1 MPVRIRSTDLG
12 IIYAAS
18 VANSGYTY
26 VDRKGDTQDY
36 ITLTNTYTEMTT
48 VVTGGVDT
56 SKPYLDATIGMTLA
70 VKMYFSSV
78 SAIKLRCDFRRAD
91 EASDADAWAPLQLVD
106 QTSGTT
112 ASEITLTGSGAARW
126 GLQTSSEF
134 TAGQIRIMAKFS
146 AGGPVTELDRLEI
159 RCEAA

>member
-48 VVTGGVDT
+48 VVTGGVDI
-56 SKPYLDATIGMTLA
+56 SKPYLDATSGMTLA
-70 VKMYFSSV
+70 VNVYFSAV
-78 SAIKLRCDFRRAD
+78 SAIKLFCKCRRAD
-91 EASDADAWAPLQLVD
+91 EASNPNAWFPIELVD

-112 ASEITLTGSGAARW
+112 ASEITLTGSGEVMW
-126 GLQTSSEF
+126 GLQTSSQF
-134 TAGQIRIMAKFS
+134 TGGQISIFAKYS